1 MNVREKCRETGKNPL
16 SQHLAFVSVS
26 CASWSTLL
34 TRELRGDASLWPKI
48 VGKSGKWKKV
58 KEKCWKC
65 GKREKREGK
74 GEKGEK
80 RENWR
85 KNGKNGG
92 QRRKGENMREGKV
105 GKPRG
110 PQACYTISQTSL
122 EFCLSCPVH
131 HVRTAS
137 EKYKNDGKSR
147 KNANLS
153 RAHTG
158 SSSQTDRNGTFTGP
172 EGHTCSPLSQNQQ
185 TSHKK
190 HGKKYNL
197 MSKIDQK
204 RFLFFRKV
212 SGSKN

>member
-1 MNVREKCRETGKNPL
+1 MCVKMPRNRQKSPFSPSRVRLSILCLVEHIADKGVTWRRVALAKN
-16 SQHLAFVSVS
+16 
-26 CASWSTLL
+26 
-34 TRELRGDASLWPKI
+34 R
-48 VGKSGKWKKV
+48 WKKRKV
-58 KEKCWKC
+58 EEGEGKVLEMWK
-65 GKREKREGK
+65 KRKKRRK

-92 QRRKGENMREGKV
+92 QSRKGENMREGKV

-110 PQACYTISQTSL
+110 PQACYMISQTSL

-172 EGHTCSPLSQNQQ
+172 EEGHTCSPLSQNQQ

-190 HGKKYNL
+190 HGKKYNYV
-197 MSKIDQK
+197 Q
-204 RFLFFRKV
+204 
-212 SGSKN
+212 N